1 MIQLPAGGFMFS
13 LVSHIHTHTN
23 TSGENENR
31 KTKQNKYMLYVTTK
45 QQKVFFGIQC
55 VG

>member
-31 KTKQNKYMLYVTTK
+31 KTKQNKYVICDNKTTK
-45 QQKVFFGIQC
+45 GFFGIQC